1 MLTTWPMRALF
12 KYVFRRVLGTFIK
25 TDVNLD
31 DIDFSL
37 QSFSISDLEMNTF
50 EINKLLHSDPS
61 KPSPF
66 KLVNM
71 TIKSVNIPW
80 SILKFNWADISI
92 KGVEIDLMPSPTRTN
107 KFTDSEEKISEESKG
122 WL

>member
-1 MLTTWPMRALF
+1 MRALF